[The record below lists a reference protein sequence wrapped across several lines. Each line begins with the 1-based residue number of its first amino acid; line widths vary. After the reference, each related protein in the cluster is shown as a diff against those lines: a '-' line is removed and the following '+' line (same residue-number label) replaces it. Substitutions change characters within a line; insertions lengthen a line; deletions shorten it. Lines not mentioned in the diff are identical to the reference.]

1 MSFERLAELLSH
13 REPRPLSLEGISP
26 ELIPGGALAEAAVL
40 VPLFLKDGE
49 PHVLLTK
56 RPATLSRHAGQVSFP
71 GGRVEPADE
80 GTLRAALREAEEEVG
95 LDPARVEVLGRL
107 SEVLVLVSA
116 FRLTPWV
123 ASVPYPYPYR
133 PSPGEV
139 EAILHVPLSA
149 LSRPGAWR
157 VEERE
162 AYGLR
167 HEVHHLDFG
176 GETIWGAT
184 ARVLRELVA
193 VWSEP

>member
-1 MSFERLAELLSH
+1 MSFERLGEILSR
-13 REPRPLSLEGISP
+13 REPSPLSLEGLAP

-56 RPATLSRHAGQVSFP
+56 RPANLSRHAGQVSFP
-71 GGRVEPADE
+71 GGRVEPAD
-80 GTLRAALREAEEEVG
+80 GNSLAAALREAEEEVG
-95 LDPARVEVLGRL
+95 LAPAEVKVLGQL

-133 PSPGEV
+133 PSPEEV

-157 VEERE
+157 VEELQ
-162 AYGLR
+162 AYGMR
-167 HEVHHLDFG
+167 HQVHLLDFG

-184 ARVLRELVA
+184 ARVLRELVL
-193 VWSEP
+193 VWSSP